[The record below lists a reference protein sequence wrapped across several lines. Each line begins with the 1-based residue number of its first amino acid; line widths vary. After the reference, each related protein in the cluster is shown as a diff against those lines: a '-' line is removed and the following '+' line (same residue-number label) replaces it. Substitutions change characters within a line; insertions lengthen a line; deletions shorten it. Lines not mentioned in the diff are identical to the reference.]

1 MTKPQK
7 QKQTQFLKTETKANI
22 LANPQAITKTQFL
35 KTETE
40 ANAESTNA

>member
-1 MTKPQK
+1 MTKTQK
-7 QKQTQFLKTETKANI
+7 QKQTQFLKIGTGANI

-40 ANAESTNA
+40 ANSESTNK

>member
-7 QKQTQFLKTETKANI
+7 QKQTQFLKTKTEANI

-35 KTETE
+35 KTEIE
-40 ANAESTNA
+40 ANPESTNE

>member
-1 MTKPQK
+1 MT
-7 QKQTQFLKTETKANI
+7 LI

-40 ANAESTNA
+40 ANPESTNE